1 MKEQC
6 SAIPIDETVSLS
18 WYENSWK
25 RVTKSAG
32 GNDVKIATEMA
43 SIEKI

>member
-6 SAIPIDETVSLS
+6 SATPIDKIVSLS
-18 WYENSWK
+18 CYENSWK
-25 RVTKSAG
+25 RVTKSTG

-43 SIEKI
+43 TIEEI